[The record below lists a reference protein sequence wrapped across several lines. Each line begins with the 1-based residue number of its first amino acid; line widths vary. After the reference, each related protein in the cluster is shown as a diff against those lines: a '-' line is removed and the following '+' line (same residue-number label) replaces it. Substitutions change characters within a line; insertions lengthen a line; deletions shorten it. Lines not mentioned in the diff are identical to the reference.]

1 MSGHS
6 KWAQIR
12 RQKGVNDARRGQMF
26 TKVGRE
32 ITVAARQGGGDPD
45 ANYRLRL
52 TIQKAKQINMP
63 QENIERA
70 IKRGAGGGE
79 AAALEEFTYEGYGP
93 AGVAMLLE
101 VATDNRN
108 RAAAEIRNV
117 FTRNGANLGE
127 TGCVA
132 WLFDPKGVVTVEA
145 DDHDPEEIGLLA
157 IDAGADD
164 VHIDG
169 RTIEIY
175 TQPNDLEWVRETM
188 TKRKLNV
195 VSAERTMLPKST
207 VPLNEAAALKT
218 LRLVD
223 KLEELDDVL
232 KVYFNADI
240 PIEVMEKYE
249 G

>member
-12 RQKGVNDARRGQMF
+12 RQKGVNDAKRGQMF

>member
-12 RQKGVNDARRGQMF
+12 RQKGVNDAKRGQMF

-132 WLFDPKGVVTVEA
+132 WIFDPKGVVTVEA

>member
-12 RQKGVNDARRGQMF
+12 RQKGVNDAKRGQMF

-70 IKRGAGGGE
+70 IKRGAGGSE

-132 WLFDPKGVVTVEA
+132 WIFDPKGVVTVEA

-195 VSAERTMLPKST
+195 VSAERTMLPKSL
-207 VPLNEAAALKT
+207 VSLDEAAALKT

-240 PIEVMEKYE
+240 SIEVMEKYE